1 MSRVL
6 RIILWSVG
14 ILAVALGATLFWVES
29 QLRPEPLGARVQGLL
44 AEAGIKGGI
53 TRVEASLDG
62 RFSAEGVDLTLADGT
77 KIAVASVKGE
87 AGLFALARGT
97 YALSSLE
104 IKTLEVD
111 LTGRRSVAPAT
122 ENKSAEATKTTLP
135 PFVLGP
141 YAVTGRVR
149 LADGTLVRFSVR
161 GDVFDSN
168 GQADFRA
175 GLAWPGVTVGKHL
188 TDPRGEIA
196 LKGAFRR
203 PLGAEGTGVDALMAD
218 LATLRLE
225 LTAKDAGPAAAGS
238 VTLVLEADANPGKP
252 GTRLSGRLSDTAGRA
267 AVTLKGEHLAGRTSL
282 EAELDL
288 DPTRFGILASQLPA
302 VRVTGGAKGEL
313 EGVRWQADADLK
325 AVWPDLG
332 GLSPALPKGG
342 RSEWRLAANAQSAAG
357 GFAVNRL
364 SVKGHGVSIAI
375 PQTLTWKG
383 GLLPENADEATVSL
397 VAEDADL
404 TALNPFL
411 APAGL
416 IATAGRWTGEASVS
430 FKGGQPDVRSVRTH
444 SLRGVTLFRG
454 GQPLMREVDAELPVA
469 SADGA
474 VSLAPFSLSCAAGDI
489 AKGSLM
495 LRPGTGGA
503 WSVVA
508 DVDLGIVEL
517 ASQPNWEDLP
527 VAKLQGIRVRAN
539 AVLDRAAGRAPVVTA
554 ASARIFRE
562 GADLLALKLRQPLP
576 LDGTR
581 PAGVIVEAS
590 ARDLPLE
597 SLAALVPGLK
607 LAGDLRRAD
616 VVAGFNREGLFVRTE
631 GTPLAFAGTS
641 VGWAGKPYAKDC
653 DLTAGLDLL
662 IGEKTTVLGFEKAEL
677 KSRGRLLAGGDIR
690 LGLGEAATTLRL
702 SGDLG
707 ALAEQPFA
715 GPLNMVTGGRYQA
728 SAERARNGEIKVEL
742 QVGDVGLRRSEGRI
756 AQAAVSGRYAPTA
769 DGLEA
774 EGTLRVQASAVSS
787 GRFTLVRKSAGDKT
801 DWQAVV
807 DVDGADVD
815 DVLTLLPK
823 ADATETPE
831 AVPTPAPDRAPF
843 WAGHAGSLR
852 LTIGTAKAY
861 GIRARQVSLRAEADE
876 RSVRLTQLGG
886 QLAEGELSGRG
897 ELSFVPGLNQGPYSL
912 SATVGL
918 KQFDFGAV
926 APAVPAMKDFA
937 EGKADV
943 TATLTSIAGT
953 PGELPGRLQVETTLE
968 SKGGRLRAFGDKN
981 SALALSASKTAETT
995 EFLGALAILG
1005 GAIANNED
1013 GAKVARIGAAMT
1025 AAAKL
1030 QKAVADFAYS
1040 SATIKAS
1047 RLASGTI
1054 RLDAADI
1061 RNPALQL
1068 TAKGGI
1074 RVDPRLGF
1082 ADWPMD
1088 FTTQLRGGGE
1098 FAESFRL
1105 LGFGAAPSPADGFTD
1120 GPGVNVTGSLN
1131 DVRSDLAEKLQAAVD
1146 RIRAGPQAAA
1156 GGAPQASPQ
1165 AAPNP
1170 APGAAPAPRKRN
1182 PLGDLLKEL
1191 GR

>member
-6 RIILWSVG
+6 RITLWSVG
-14 ILAVALGATLFWVES
+14 LIAVAVGATLLWIES

-44 AEAGIKGGI
+44 ADAGIKGAI

-62 RFSAEGVDLTLADGT
+62 KFSAEGVDLTLADGT
-77 KIAVASVKGE
+77 KIAAVSLKGE
-87 AGLFALARGT
+87 ADLFAIIGGT
-97 YALSSLE
+97 YALRSLE
-104 IKTLEVD
+104 IKTIEVD
-111 LTGRRSVAPAT
+111 LTGRGTAGSATVAQA
-122 ENKSAEATKTTLP
+122 AAATKTTLP

-161 GDVFDSN
+161 GDEFDSH
-168 GQADFRA
+168 GRADFRA

-188 TDPRGEIA
+188 TDPRGEIS
-196 LKGAFRR
+196 LKGEFQR
-203 PLGAEGTGVDALMAD
+203 PLGAEGTDVEALIAD

-238 VTLVLEADANPGKP
+238 VSLVLAADANPGKL
-252 GTRLSGRLSDTAGRA
+252 GTRLAGRLNDTAGRA
-267 AVTLKGEHLAGRTSL
+267 AVTLKGEHLAGRTSV

-288 DPTRFGILASQLPA
+288 DPTRFGILASQLPP
-302 VRVTGGAKGEL
+302 VRVTGGAKGEM
-313 EGVRWQADADLK
+313 EAERWQADADLK

-332 GLSPALPKGG
+332 GLSPALPRGG
-342 RSEWRLAANAQSAAG
+342 RSEWRLAANAQSAPG

-364 SVKGHGVSIAI
+364 SVKGHGVSITI

-397 VAEDADL
+397 AAEDADL

-411 APAGL
+411 VPAGL

-430 FKGGQPDVRSVRTH
+430 FKGGQPNVRSVRTH
-444 SLRGVTLFRG
+444 SLRGVTLLRAD
-454 GQPLMREVDAELPVA
+454 QPLMREVDAELPVA

-474 VSLAPFSLSCAAGDI
+474 ISLAPFILSCAAGNI
-489 AKGSLM
+489 AKGSLT
-495 LRPGTGGA
+495 LRPGAGGA

-517 ASQPNWEDLP
+517 ASQPNWQDLP
-527 VAKLQGIRVRAN
+527 VAKLKGIRVRAN
-539 AVLDRAAGRAPVVTA
+539 AALDRAADRAPVVTK

-562 GADLLALKLRQPLP
+562 GADLLALKLRQPLS
-576 LDGTR
+576 LDGSR
-581 PAGVIVEAS
+581 PVGVLVEAS

-607 LAGDLRRAD
+607 LSGDLKRAN
-616 VVAGFNREGLFVRTE
+616 VVAGYNREGLFVRTE
-631 GTPLAFAGTS
+631 GAALAFAGTS
-641 VGWAGKPYAKDC
+641 VGWAGKPYVKDC
-653 DLTAGLDLL
+653 DLAANLDLS
-662 IGEKTTVLGFEKAEL
+662 IGEQATVLGFEKAAL
-677 KSRGRLLAGGDIR
+677 RNGGRLLAGGDIR
-690 LGLGEAATTLRL
+690 LGLGGAATTLKL

-715 GPLNMVTGGRYQA
+715 GLLNIVTSGRYQA
-728 SAERARNGEIKVEL
+728 SAERAQSGEIKIDL
-742 QVGDVGLRRSEGRI
+742 QVSDVGLRRSEGRI
-756 AQAAVSGRYAPTA
+756 AQATVNGRYAPKA

-774 EGTLRVQASAVSS
+774 EGTLRVRASQVSS
-787 GRFTLVRKSAGDKT
+787 GRFTLAQKSAGTKT

-807 DVDGADVD
+807 AIDGADVD
-815 DVLTLLPK
+815 DMLTLLPK
-823 ADATETPE
+823 ADATEAAETG
-831 AVPTPAPDRAPF
+831 PTPAPDRAPF
-843 WAGHAGSLR
+843 WAGHTGSLR

-861 GIRARQVSLRAEADE
+861 GVLARQLSLRAEADE
-876 RSVRLTQLGG
+876 RSLRLTQLGG
-886 QLAEGELSGRG
+886 QVAEGELGGRG
-897 ELSFVPGLNQGPYSL
+897 QLTFQPGLNQGPYAL
-912 SATVGL
+912 SATLAL
-918 KQFDFGAV
+918 KQFDFAGV
-926 APAVPAMKDFA
+926 APAMPAVKDFV

-943 TATLTSIAGT
+943 TATVASIAGT
-953 PGELPGRLQVETTLE
+953 AGEIPGRLQVETTME

-981 SALALSASKTAETT
+981 SALAVSASKTAETT

-1005 GAIANNED
+1005 GAIANNKD
-1013 GAKVARIGAAMT
+1013 GAKVAKIGAAMT

-1030 QKAVADFAYS
+1030 QRAVADFAYT

-1054 RLDAADI
+1054 RLDVADI

-1068 TAKGGI
+1068 AAKGGI
-1074 RVDPRLGF
+1074 RIDPRLGF
-1082 ADWPMD
+1082 ADWPMA
-1088 FTTQLRGGGE
+1088 FTTQLRGSGE
-1098 FAESFRL
+1098 FAEYFQA
-1105 LGFGAAPSPADGFTD
+1105 LGFGTGPSPADGFTD
-1120 GPGVNVTGSLN
+1120 GPGVNLTGSFN

-1146 RIRAGPQAAA
+1146 RIRTEPEPANGGTPQAA
-1156 GGAPQASPQ
+1156 PQ

-1182 PLGDLLKEL
+1182 PFGDLLKEL